1 MIQNRME
8 EGITEKVKENEIPET
23 EKEFY
28 LQRNYILK
36 DEFDTFD
43 QFLQSYSKILEGFL
57 NFIFF
62 A

>member
-1 MIQNRME
+1 MIQNQME
-8 EGITEKVKENEIPET
+8 EGITEKVKENEIPEK
-23 EKEFY
+23 EKEFC

>member
-1 MIQNRME
+1 MIQNQME
-8 EGITEKVKENEIPET
+8 EGITEKVKENEIPEK

-36 DEFDTFD
+36 GEFDTFD

>member
-1 MIQNRME
+1 MIQNQME
-8 EGITEKVKENEIPET
+8 EGITEKVKENEIPEK

>member
-8 EGITEKVKENEIPET
+8 EGITEKVKENEIPEK

>member
-23 EKEFY
+23 KNEFY

>member
-1 MIQNRME
+1 MIQNQTE
-8 EGITEKVKENEIPET
+8 EGITEKVKENKIPEK